1 MWLQATAL
9 LLQMQLLLAEDAT
22 DAFEAAYA
30 ATAAALAAAQLPAPL
45 SAQMRLHCAALH
57 ALYLLRRG
65 RLNELGEQRASKLP
79 GDTRR
84 CCLLAE
90 HEAQRPPGGNLVD
103 QQGIRSHIRCFV
115 EELMYQGST
124 DKTD

>member
-30 ATAAALAAAQLPAPL
+30 AAAAALAAAQLPAPL

-79 GDTRR
+79 GKASCCSCSLSMRR
-84 CCLLAE
+84 STASK
-90 HEAQRPPGGNLVD
+90 QPGGLAGQPQLHLVLCRRAD
-103 QQGIRSHIRCFV
+103 A
-115 EELMYQGST
+115 
-124 DKTD
+124 

>member
-79 GDTRR
+79 GDASC
-84 CCLLAE
+84 CCLLTQ
-90 HEAQRPPGGNLVD
+90 HEAQHR
-103 QQGIRSHIRCFV
+103 QQATWLTSRAYRVPFGALS
-115 EELMYQGST
+115 
-124 DKTD
+124 

>member
-79 GDTRR
+79 GDTRG
-84 CCLLAE
+84 CCVLTE
-90 HEAQRPPGGNLVD
+90 HEAQRRQEPAWWTSRAYGVTFDALS
-103 QQGIRSHIRCFV
+103 RS
-115 EELMYQGST
+115 
-124 DKTD
+124 